1 MKDNNDIIHMNID
14 ILIWK
19 SILYNQKNL
28 NFYNISPKDKEIY
41 MNDNE
46 NSNKDK

>member
-1 MKDNNDIIHMNID
+1 MNID

-19 SILYNQKNL
+19 SILYNQKKL
-28 NFYNISPKDKEIY
+28 NFYNISSKDKEIFF
-41 MNDNE
+41 NDNE